1 MDHSALSPAAGAS
14 NTIAS
19 SQSLRITPENI
30 RRLQEVID
38 RRQLRPAFQPIL
50 DFRTRSYL
58 GYEGLIRG
66 PEGTDLFSPLM
77 LFELARVSGQTEILE
92 RLCRE
97 VTFREFAAQ
106 KLPGRLFINV
116 SATCLADPFFLNGE
130 TARLLQEIGLRAQQI
145 VIEITENQHVNDFS
159 LLRDQLATYR
169 KIGYQIAVDDL
180 GEGFSNLRMWSEV
193 RPEFVKI
200 DRHFINGIADDAL
213 KFQLVKAMQELS
225 EASHARIIA
234 EGIETEAEF
243 TTVRDLGIE
252 FGQGFLISRPQ
263 FQPER
268 SPQAESIRLLS
279 NSTLIVFPQ
288 ASSISVET
296 ATVRNVMTTT
306 PPVLPTT
313 TNDEI
318 FSRFEANNEL
328 FVQPV
333 VDESGA
339 PVGTINRHNMID
351 RFARPFRRE
360 IYGRKPC
367 SVLMDPEPLVIDH
380 TTTVQ
385 EAGQIL
391 SASAHHHMLD
401 GFVITEQGRYVGMGG
416 TRALMSLIT
425 DMQIRAARYA
435 NPLTQL
441 PGNVPINEHI
451 DRLLTGQRSFVA
463 CYCDLDH
470 FKPYNDTYG
479 YRRGDQVIQFLGEIL
494 RKSCDHRRDFV
505 GHVGGDDFVL
515 ILQSLNWKDALT
527 NAIQRFDEG
536 VKAFTADEHIN
547 QGGYWGEDRRGQPVF
562 HPLPSLSIGAVE
574 VEPGLLQS
582 HHEVSAAISLAKK
595 QAKKKIDGSG
605 LFIERRRSGTV
616 TARIT
621 PEPFH

>member
-1 MDHSALSPAAGAS
+1 VDHSEPLPSGGACITAAVS
-14 NTIAS
+14 E
-19 SQSLRITPENI
+19 SLRITPENI
-30 RRLQEVID
+30 RHLQEVIEH
-38 RRQLRPAFQPIL
+38 RLLRPAFQPIL
-50 DFRTRSYL
+50 DFRAKSYL

-66 PEGTDLFSPLM
+66 PEGTDLHSPAM
-77 LFELARVSGQTEILE
+77 LFELARVTGQTEVLE

-97 VTFREFAAQ
+97 VTFREFATLG
-106 KLPGRLFINV
+106 LPGKLFVNV
-116 SATCLADPFFLNGE
+116 SAGCLSDPFFLNGD
-130 TARLLQEIGLRAQQI
+130 TAKLLQEVGLRPQQI
-145 VIEITENQHVNDFS
+145 VIEITENQHVSDFS
-159 LLRDQLATYR
+159 VLRDQLATYR
-169 KIGYQIAVDDL
+169 KLGYQIAVDDL

-213 KFQLVKAMQELS
+213 KFQLVKAIQEIS

-263 FQPER
+263 HLPER
-268 SPQAESIRLLS
+268 SPQPVTMRLLA

-296 ATVRNVMTTT
+296 ATVRDVMTVID
-306 PPVLPTT
+306 PVHPMT

-318 FSRFEANNEL
+318 FARFESDTEL
-328 FVQPV
+328 QVQPV
-333 VDESGA
+333 VDELGI
-339 PVGTINRHNMID
+339 PVGIINRYSLID

-367 SVLMDPEPLVIDH
+367 SALMDPEPLVMDH
-380 TTTVQ
+380 TITVQ

-391 SASAHHHMLD
+391 SSSAHHHMLD
-401 GFVITEQGRYVGMGG
+401 GFVVTEEGRYVGMGG
-416 TRALMSLIT
+416 TQALMSLIT

-451 DRLLTGQRSFVA
+451 DRLLNGQHIFVA

-479 YRRGDQVIQFLGEIL
+479 YRRGDQVIQFLGEVL
-494 RKSCDHRRDFV
+494 RKYCDRRMDFV

-515 ILQSLNWKDALT
+515 VLQSDGWQET
-527 NAIQRFDEG
+527 VTQAIQRFDEG
-536 VKAFTADEHIN
+536 VKSFAADEHLS

-562 HPLPSLSIGAVE
+562 HSLPTLSIGVVV
-574 VEPGLLQS
+574 VEPGLFQS
-582 HHEVSAAISLAKK
+582 HHEVSAAISSAKK
-595 QAKKKIDGSG
+595 QAKKKVDGTG
-605 LFIERRRSGTV
+605 LFIERRKIGAT
-616 TARIT
+616 TAL
-621 PEPFH
+621 PC

>member
-1 MDHSALSPAAGAS
+1 MDHSEPLPSGGACITAAVS
-14 NTIAS
+14 E
-19 SQSLRITPENI
+19 SLRITPENI
-30 RRLQEVID
+30 RHLQEVIEH
-38 RRQLRPAFQPIL
+38 RLLRPAFQPIL
-50 DFRTRSYL
+50 DFRAKSYL

-66 PEGTDLFSPLM
+66 PEGTDLHSPAM
-77 LFELARVSGQTEILE
+77 LFELARVTGQTEVLE

-97 VTFREFAAQ
+97 VTFREFATLG
-106 KLPGRLFINV
+106 LPGKLFVNV
-116 SATCLADPFFLNGE
+116 SAGCLSDPFFLNGD
-130 TARLLQEIGLRAQQI
+130 TAKLLQEVGLRPQQI
-145 VIEITENQHVNDFS
+145 VIEITENQHVSDFS
-159 LLRDQLATYR
+159 VLRDQLATYR
-169 KIGYQIAVDDL
+169 KLGYQIAVDDL

-213 KFQLVKAMQELS
+213 KFQLVKAIQEIS

-263 FQPER
+263 HLPER
-268 SPQAESIRLLS
+268 SPQPVTMRLLA

-296 ATVRNVMTTT
+296 ATVRDVMTVID
-306 PPVLPTT
+306 PVHPMT

-318 FSRFEANNEL
+318 FARFESDTEL
-328 FVQPV
+328 QVQPV
-333 VDESGA
+333 VDELGI
-339 PVGTINRHNMID
+339 PVGIINRYSLID

-367 SVLMDPEPLVIDH
+367 SALMDPEPLVMDH
-380 TTTVQ
+380 TITVQ

-391 SASAHHHMLD
+391 SSSAHHHMLD
-401 GFVITEQGRYVGMGG
+401 GFVVTEEGRYVGMGG
-416 TRALMSLIT
+416 TQALMSLIT

-451 DRLLTGQRSFVA
+451 DRLLNGQHIFVA

-494 RKSCDHRRDFV
+494 RKYCDRRMDFV

-515 ILQSLNWKDALT
+515 VLQSDGWQET
-527 NAIQRFDEG
+527 VTQAIQRFDEG
-536 VKAFTADEHIN
+536 VKSFAADEHLS

-562 HPLPSLSIGAVE
+562 HSLPTLSIGVVV
-574 VEPGLLQS
+574 VEPGLFQS
-582 HHEVSAAISLAKK
+582 HHEVSAAISSAKK
-595 QAKKKIDGSG
+595 QAKKKGDGTG
-605 LFIERRRSGTV
+605 LFIERRKIGA
-616 TARIT
+616 TAAL
-621 PEPFH
+621 PC

>member
-1 MDHSALSPAAGAS
+1 MDHSEPLPSGGACITAAVS
-14 NTIAS
+14 E
-19 SQSLRITPENI
+19 SLRITPENI
-30 RRLQEVID
+30 RHLQEVIEH
-38 RRQLRPAFQPIL
+38 RLLRPAFQPIL
-50 DFRTRSYL
+50 DFRAKSYL

-66 PEGTDLFSPLM
+66 PEGTDLHSPAM
-77 LFELARVSGQTEILE
+77 LFELARVTGQTEVLE

-97 VTFREFAAQ
+97 VTFREFATLG
-106 KLPGRLFINV
+106 LPGKLFVNV
-116 SATCLADPFFLNGE
+116 SAGCLSDPFFLNGD
-130 TARLLQEIGLRAQQI
+130 TAKLLQEVGLRPQQI
-145 VIEITENQHVNDFS
+145 VIEITENQHVSDFS
-159 LLRDQLATYR
+159 VLRDQLATYR
-169 KIGYQIAVDDL
+169 KLGYQIAVDDL

-213 KFQLVKAMQELS
+213 KFQLVKAIQEIS

-263 FQPER
+263 HLPER
-268 SPQAESIRLLS
+268 SPQPVTMRLLA

-296 ATVRNVMTTT
+296 ATVRDVMTVID
-306 PPVLPTT
+306 PVHPMT

-318 FSRFEANNEL
+318 FARFESDTEL
-328 FVQPV
+328 QVQPV
-333 VDESGA
+333 VDELGI
-339 PVGTINRHNMID
+339 PVGIINRYSLID

-367 SVLMDPEPLVIDH
+367 SALMDPEPLVMDH
-380 TTTVQ
+380 TITVQ

-391 SASAHHHMLD
+391 SSSAHHHMLD
-401 GFVITEQGRYVGMGG
+401 GFVVTEEGRYVGMGG
-416 TRALMSLIT
+416 TQALMSLIT

-451 DRLLTGQRSFVA
+451 DRLLNGQHIFVA

-494 RKSCDHRRDFV
+494 RKYCDRRMDFV

-515 ILQSLNWKDALT
+515 VLQSDGWQET
-527 NAIQRFDEG
+527 VTQAIQRFDEG
-536 VKAFTADEHIN
+536 VKSFAADEHLS

-562 HPLPSLSIGAVE
+562 HSLPTLSIGVVV
-574 VEPGLLQS
+574 VEPGLFQS
-582 HHEVSAAISLAKK
+582 HHEVSAAISSAKK
-595 QAKKKIDGSG
+595 QAKKKVDGTG
-605 LFIERRRSGTV
+605 LFIERRKIGA
-616 TARIT
+616 TAAL
-621 PEPFH
+621 PC

>member
-1 MDHSALSPAAGAS
+1 MDHSEPLPSGGACITAAVS
-14 NTIAS
+14 E
-19 SQSLRITPENI
+19 SLRITPENI
-30 RRLQEVID
+30 RHLQEVIEH
-38 RRQLRPAFQPIL
+38 RLLRPAFQPIL
-50 DFRTRSYL
+50 DFRAKSYL

-66 PEGTDLFSPLM
+66 PEGTDLHSPAM
-77 LFELARVSGQTEILE
+77 LFELARVTGQTEVLE

-97 VTFREFAAQ
+97 VTFREFATLG
-106 KLPGRLFINV
+106 LPGKLFVNV
-116 SATCLADPFFLNGE
+116 SAGCLSDPFFLNGD
-130 TARLLQEIGLRAQQI
+130 TAKLLQEVGLRPQQI
-145 VIEITENQHVNDFS
+145 VIEITENQHVSDFS
-159 LLRDQLATYR
+159 VLRDQLATYR
-169 KIGYQIAVDDL
+169 KLGYQIAVDDL

-213 KFQLVKAMQELS
+213 KFQLVKAIQEIS

-263 FQPER
+263 HLPER
-268 SPQAESIRLLS
+268 SPQPVTMRLLA

-296 ATVRNVMTTT
+296 ATVRDVMTVID
-306 PPVLPTT
+306 PVHPMT

-318 FSRFEANNEL
+318 FARFESDTEL
-328 FVQPV
+328 QVQPV
-333 VDESGA
+333 VDELGI
-339 PVGTINRHNMID
+339 PVGIINRYSLID

-367 SVLMDPEPLVIDH
+367 SALMDPEPLVMDH
-380 TTTVQ
+380 TITVQ

-391 SASAHHHMLD
+391 SSSAHHHMLD
-401 GFVITEQGRYVGMGG
+401 GFVVTEEGRYVGMGG
-416 TRALMSLIT
+416 TQALMSLIT

-451 DRLLTGQRSFVA
+451 DRLLNGQHIFVA

-479 YRRGDQVIQFLGEIL
+479 YRRGDQVIQFLGEVL
-494 RKSCDHRRDFV
+494 RKYCDRRMDFV

-515 ILQSLNWKDALT
+515 VLQSDGWQET
-527 NAIQRFDEG
+527 VTQAIQRFDEG
-536 VKAFTADEHIN
+536 VKSFAADEHLS

-562 HPLPSLSIGAVE
+562 HSLPTLSIGVVV
-574 VEPGLLQS
+574 VEPGLFQS
-582 HHEVSAAISLAKK
+582 HHEVSAAISSAKK
-595 QAKKKIDGSG
+595 QAKKKVDGTG
-605 LFIERRRSGTV
+605 LFIERRKIGAT
-616 TARIT
+616 TAL
-621 PEPFH
+621 PC